1 MHLVILSLY
10 DLMFDADLDQSEMIF
25 ICVDK
30 LLEIECSKVC
40 SVYPFLCNWFFLTS
54 VEAVVIGTFVR
65 PRS

>member
-40 SVYPFLCNWFFLTS
+40 SVYPFLCNWF
-54 VEAVVIGTFVR
+54 VD
-65 PRS
+65 